1 MVKNLDG
8 LISRVNSATNNS
20 IISEN
25 LKNRNSKIINFT
37 PSDANGFEWLI
48 YYSDNL
54 ELGYYCLKI
63 LLNIHGG
70 FILDQEPYGNN

>member
-1 MVKNLDG
+1 MKNMDG

-25 LKNRNSKIINFT
+25 LRDQNIEYISFT
-37 PSDANGFEWLI
+37 PSEANGFEWLI

-63 LLNIHGG
+63 LFNLHGG
-70 FILDQEPYGNN
+70 

>member
-1 MVKNLDG
+1 VKNLDG

-25 LKNRNSKIINFT
+25 IKDVYTKIINFT
-37 PSDANGFEWLI
+37 SSDANGFEWLI

-63 LLNIHGG
+63 LFNIHRSL
-70 FILDQEPYGNN
+70 ILSQDNFGHN